1 MPFLKP
7 LKRASK
13 PGLEDTFRETEGFLG
28 FLPNDVLTMAH
39 LPEATKAFMDFCFAL
54 YGNATLPPV
63 LLHMVGMMASA
74 GAGCNYCT
82 AHTANKLFEES
93 GDAAKVANMWSYASA
108 PEFSDAERAALDFA
122 LSAGQS
128 PSAVAPEHY
137 VALSRHFSEK
147 EIVEILFVICQFGFW
162 NRWND
167 SVGTVLEDTPRQCSA
182 QNLDPSRW
190 KLGKH
195 AA

>member
-1 MPFLKP
+1 MPQ
-7 LKRASK
+7 
-13 PGLEDTFRETEGFLG
+13 LEETFQETEGFLG

-39 LPEATKAFMDFCFAL
+39 RPEATKAFMDFCFAL
-54 YGNATLPPV
+54 YGNATLSPI

-74 GAGCNYCT
+74 GAGCKYCT
-82 AHTANKLFEES
+82 AHTANKLYEES

-108 PEFSDAERAALDFA
+108 PEFSEAERAALDYAFA
-122 LSAGQS
+122 AGQS
-128 PSAVAPEHY
+128 PSGVTPDHYTALREHY
-137 VALSRHFSEK
+137 SEG

-167 SVGTVLEDTPRQCSA
+167 SMATVLEDAPRQFSA

-190 KLGKH
+190 TLGKH